1 MDDESKL
8 YEYFRPTDREG
19 IIQGFVPANPIQIN
33 PKSSVRRELKES
45 AFNGRR
51 DEDPLE
57 HLQEFYEVCESQP
70 VPDGVTKDQVRLHLF
85 KFSLGKTA
93 KDWLVCLPSGT
104 IETWKDLEDKFL
116 DRFFTE
122 EQHKER
128 RRAIIEFQ
136 QEKKESLHQSLERFK
151 LYKRRC
157 PNHMICAAE
166 LIHIFVNSMKTKQRM
181 LLDASAGGSIKSK
194 TPSEV
199 EQLISDVKQ
208 MGEAY
213 DGIMVQLPLPPHIDA
228 RRVAV
233 EAIDPAKDVDGFLE
247 WSKFQP
253 CTPLGIMKYLEYC
266 GYDVDGKNVVII
278 GRSDIVGKP
287 LAKMMIDANATVTLC
302 HSHTSTE
309 SLLKYMM
316 NADLIVCA
324 VGKAGFIKA
333 SDWNEVP
340 IIDVGINFVDGKL
353 VGDVSGFADNVTPV
367 PGGVGLLTRCAL
379 LENVINTIEE

>member
-1 MDDESKL
+1 
-8 YEYFRPTDREG
+8 
-19 IIQGFVPANPIQIN
+19 
-33 PKSSVRRELKES
+33 
-45 AFNGRR
+45 
-51 DEDPLE
+51 
-57 HLQEFYEVCESQP
+57 
-70 VPDGVTKDQVRLHLF
+70 LF

-199 EQLISDVKQ
+199 EQLIEVMCRNEYNKEEDKDNEEVLMGQLEASLTEVEKLQEENKSLKEFMQSFGDQIKESNVKLGVQ
-208 MGEAY
+208 VQAWAKKVEDIGELQA
-213 DGIMVQLPLPPHIDA
+213 ITLRSRQLEPVEPIRKG
-228 RRVAV
+228 RR
-233 EAIDPAKDVDGFLE
+233 
-247 WSKFQP
+247 
-253 CTPLGIMKYLEYC
+253 
-266 GYDVDGKNVVII
+266 
-278 GRSDIVGKP
+278 
-287 LAKMMIDANATVTLC
+287 TV
-302 HSHTSTE
+302 
-309 SLLKYMM
+309 
-316 NADLIVCA
+316 NQ
-324 VGKAGFIKA
+324 
-333 SDWNEVP
+333 
-340 IIDVGINFVDGKL
+340 
-353 VGDVSGFADNVTPV
+353 VTPESQM
-367 PGGVGLLTRCAL
+367 PDSQMPDT
-379 LENVINTIEE
+379 